1 MDGACSRVKVGVFR
15 RMSLIRK
22 SRLAL
27 RHELESHPS
36 LTRFG
41 SGWISGVIGLVLGM
55 GSLGLVLVMRFPGLL
70 GTAELTAVRES
81 ASFRWIVMALMLI
94 AYLSSLLSLVLR
106 EQKTLGAI
114 GLAVT
119 LLASLLGGSRATAVM
134 PDLTPVSFGLDF
146 FVLRMIFTGLLFIPL
161 ESWFPRKPD
170 QPVFR
175 TEWREDLFY
184 FLVSSMLVQIITWL
198 SFGPARTLFD
208 LTSGWAAFRAWV
220 ANGPFVLQVV
230 AIMLLTDLVQYWL
243 HRAFHRVPFL
253 WRFHAVH
260 HSAKAMDWMAG
271 ARMHFL
277 EILALRGTTV
287 MPMILLGFS
296 QEAVNLY
303 VFIVYLWATFAHA
316 NIGWRFGRLDRFF
329 VTPRF
334 HHWHHGI
341 EKEAIDVNFAIHFPW
356 LDKLFGTHHLP
367 KDRWPE
373 GYGISGH
380 PVPKG
385 YWKQWGYPFKRKGTE
400 SVGEG

>member
-1 MDGACSRVKVGVFR
+1 MQRFWKMTWV
-15 RMSLIRK
+15 RK
-22 SRLAL
+22 SRAAL
-27 RHELESHPS
+27 RRELQAHPK
-36 LTRFG
+36 LTTFG
-41 SGWISGVIGLVLGM
+41 SGWISGVVGLLLGI
-55 GSLGLVLVMRFPGLL
+55 GSLGLVLVLRFPGVF
-70 GTAELTAVRES
+70 GTEELKMFRE
-81 ASFRWIVMALMLI
+81 AGSFRGVVFGLMVI

-106 EQKTLGAI
+106 DKKLLGGV
-114 GLAVT
+114 GLALT
-119 LLASLLGGSRATAVM
+119 LLASILGGSRATAVM

-146 FVLRMIFTGLLFIPL
+146 FVLRMVFTGLLFIPL
-161 ESWFPRKPD
+161 ESWFPKKAD
-170 QPVFR
+170 QSVFR

-198 SFGPARTLFD
+198 SFGPARALFD
-208 LTSGWAAFRAWV
+208 VTSGWAAFRAWV
-220 ANGPFVLQVV
+220 SDLPFALQVV
-230 AIMLLTDLVQYWL
+230 AIMFLTDLVQYWL
-243 HRAFHRVPFL
+243 HRAFHRIPIL

-287 MPMILLGFS
+287 LPMIMLGFA
-296 QEAVNLY
+296 QEAVNTY
-303 VFIVYLWATFAHA
+303 VFIVYLWATFAHS
-316 NIGWRFGRLDRFF
+316 NIGWGFGWLDRFF
-329 VTPRF
+329 VTPKF

-356 LDKLFGTHHLP
+356 LDRLFGTHHMP

-385 YWKQWGYPFKRKGTE
+385 YWRQWWYPFKRK
-400 SVGEG
+400 

>member
-1 MDGACSRVKVGVFR
+1 MKWA
-15 RMSLIRK
+15 RK
-22 SRLAL
+22 SRAAL
-27 RHELESHPS
+27 RRELEAHPR
-36 LTRFG
+36 LTRVG
-41 SGWISGVIGLVLGM
+41 SGWLSGVAGLVLGL
-55 GSLGLVLVMRFPGLL
+55 GALGLVLVMRFPGVF
-70 GTAELTAVRES
+70 GTAELAAAREGGG
-81 ASFRWIVMALMLI
+81 FRALVFGVLLT
-94 AYLSSLLSLVLR
+94 AYLASLLSLVLR
-106 EQKTLGAI
+106 EKKTLGGF
-114 GLAVT
+114 GLGLT
-119 LLASLLGGSRATAVM
+119 LLASLLGGSRAEAVL

-161 ESWFPRKPD
+161 ETWFPRRAE

-198 SFGPARTLFD
+198 SFGPARVLFE
-208 LTSGWAAFRAWV
+208 LTAGWAAFRAWV
-220 ANGPFVLQVV
+220 AGWPFLAQLVL
-230 AIMLLTDLVQYWL
+230 IMLLTDLVQYWL
-243 HRAFHRVPFL
+243 HRAFHRIPFL

-260 HSAKAMDWMAG
+260 HSARVMDWMAG

-277 EILALRGTTV
+277 EILVLRGTTV
-287 MPMILLGFS
+287 LPMILLGFS
-296 QEAVNLY
+296 QDAVNAYIL
-303 VFIVYLWATFAHA
+303 IVYLWATFAHA
-316 NIGWRFGRLDRFF
+316 NIGWRFGWLDRWL

-367 KDRWPE
+367 EDRWPE

-385 YWKQWGYPFKRKGTE
+385 YWKQWRHPFRRH
-400 SVGEG
+400 